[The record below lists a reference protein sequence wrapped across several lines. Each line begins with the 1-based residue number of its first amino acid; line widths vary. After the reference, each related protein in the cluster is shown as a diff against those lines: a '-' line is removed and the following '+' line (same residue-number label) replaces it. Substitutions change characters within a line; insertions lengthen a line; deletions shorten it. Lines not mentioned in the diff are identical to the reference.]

1 MIEKLYDKAF
11 SRFCVETR
19 PYNNTCQFSTQN
31 GAITPHNVTHNF
43 RIYQCCGTHA
53 NMALFCEPTNEM
65 DVSVLTNNTQNLD
78 ELQHKINEDIARLS
92 TKLEN
97 ERSSST
103 EEVARYVSGI
113 SQRID
118 SKKDDLRKKKSSN
131 RAFFMFYEEYYDAF
145 SNEIKENLSN
155 FRSATEDRMA
165 EFNSDV
171 SAEIKLL
178 ERDLTR
184 YNTIL
189 KALSKGKDDFEYI
202 RQIAVG
208 YGNFLDTSHSKG
220 KSLYRETTTFSRE
233 VVDASIRLIAEME
246 QKLLDGR
253 KEFCPTDEEISKFI
267 NATAKRELGQVVSSL
282 EELVSKEL
290 ESNIKSLGENIS
302 FATSQ
307 ATFMLGNFTYSTQ
320 NFLED
325 TNIFA
330 MRKQYQ
336 EISELHRRVSDAY
349 GNTTHTQSVI
359 GEIITKTHD
368 IVSKSSAI
376 LNENVTN
383 LLQELKG
390 MNNAILDKIEKIDIE
405 SDNPDND
412 DDDVMVKRRNYL
424 KRCYDVNYAFYVDS
438 ANRAKHQKSIIEYSH
453 DKLTDRQK
461 SQIDYANLY
470 QKSEETF
477 SKITKLLERH
487 EEKFAWNPLRE
498 AIDFVEHKCPDFFN
512 QLLGPKLREEDRRIR
527 LIAISVS
534 MILILVLYTVVLI
547 STLLTL
553 EMFFPYPPTYTQ
565 KVIEATRDVASITFP
580 YTNLLD

>member
-1 MIEKLYDKAF
+1 
-11 SRFCVETR
+11 
-19 PYNNTCQFSTQN
+19 
-31 GAITPHNVTHNF
+31 
-43 RIYQCCGTHA
+43 
-53 NMALFCEPTNEM
+53 MALFCEPTNEM
-65 DVSVLTNNTQNLD
+65 DVSAFTSITQNLD

-97 ERSSST
+97 KRSSSA
-103 EEVARYVSGI
+103 EEVARYVFDI
-113 SQRID
+113 SQRII
-118 SKKDDLRKKKSSN
+118 SKNDDLRRKKAAN
-131 RAFFMFYEEYYDAF
+131 RTLFLFLEEYYDAF
-145 SNEIKENLSN
+145 SNEIKGNLSN
-155 FRSATEDRMA
+155 FRSITEDRMA
-165 EFNSDV
+165 EFNSEV

-178 ERDLTR
+178 ERDLTN
-184 YNTIL
+184 YNKML

-208 YGNFLDTSHSKG
+208 YKNFLDISRSKG
-220 KSLYRETTTFSRE
+220 SSLYRETTTLSRE
-233 VVDASIRLIAEME
+233 VVDASIHLITEME

-253 KEFCPTDEEISKFI
+253 KEFCPTDEEISNFI
-267 NATAKRELGQVVSSL
+267 NVMAKREIEQVVSLL

-290 ESNIKSLGENIS
+290 ETNIKSLSENKD
-302 FATSQ
+302 FAISQ
-307 ATFMLGNFTYSTQ
+307 ATFMLENFTYSTQ

-349 GNTTHTQSVI
+349 SNVTHAQSVI
-359 GEIITKTHD
+359 GEIITKTHV

-383 LLQELKG
+383 LLQELKV
-390 MNNAILDKIEKIDIE
+390 MNNAILDKIERIDIE
-405 SDNPDND
+405 SDSPD
-412 DDDVMVKRRNYL
+412 DDDDDAMVKRRNYL
-424 KRCYDVNYAFYVDS
+424 KRCYDINYAFYIDS
-438 ANRAKHQKSIIEYSH
+438 ANRAKHQKSIIEYSYG
-453 DKLTDRQK
+453 KLIDTQK
-461 SQIDYANLY
+461 SQINYANTY
-470 QKSEETF
+470 QDSEETF

-498 AIDFVEHKCPDFFN
+498 AIDFVEYKCPDFFN

-534 MILILVLYTVVLI
+534 MIFILILFNIVFI
-547 STLLTL
+547 SALLVL

-565 KVIEATRDVASITFP
+565 KVIQATRDVAPITFP
-580 YTNLLD
+580 YQLLD